1 MLSLDL
7 VVLADPR
14 LPGADGRCLAA
25 LLEAAA
31 EAGYRVGLL
40 AQRGPAPAPS
50 ARVAPALQN
59 LLAAGRASWLDPDE
73 RVEAA
78 LALAYHV
85 RPLLEGLAGSCRV
98 RAEQVLL
105 RVDQPPVDAAGESL
119 FDLPRLA
126 RQLSACLGGMPR
138 LVAADPLLAR
148 MVARGAPGLELETA
162 PWPPATLLAGRDDDL
177 PARVRIVGRHCLG
190 GTGAVPD
197 SAAAVLDAY
206 PAQRGLEVRLAE
218 AAVALAKDLERVP
231 EGWRLQRGE
240 LADPAAFLAG
250 LDAYLFATSPAWQP
264 FACAGLIEAL
274 AAAPLLVLPP
284 RLEPCFGEAAV
295 YLEDD
300 APVAERLTA
309 LTAKQ
314 IAARRQAAKA
324 SYERSIGPLAVA
336 ARLEARIGAP
346 GRHAPRLSLR
356 REVLPPR
363 NVLFLSPNGIGMGH
377 LTRLL
382 AVARHAPA
390 SIRPVFLSMS
400 QAVGVVERF
409 GFIGEYFPY
418 HGHTGENAD
427 AWSQALRAR
436 LGEAIAFYDA
446 RCVVFDGNVPYQ
458 GLIEA
463 RLDHPNRPFVWIRR
477 GMWRA
482 EAGRGAI
489 DRARHFDLV
498 IEPGEFAAEDDPG
511 ITAERDGEAVRVAP
525 VILFDPEE
533 LLTREEARE
542 ELGLDP
548 ERLAVIVQL
557 GSRNNFDYRQV
568 DRIILETLGRRPD
581 VQLVVLEW
589 LIGGSAVKL
598 PPQVRTL
605 KVFPAA
611 KYQRAFD
618 FAISACG
625 YNSFHELLGLGVP
638 TILVPNENP
647 MMDAQEVRALWAD
660 RREHALCV
668 RQQEPYRLAWALERM
683 LEPETRERFARRAA
697 GLPACDGARET
708 ARLIAELAGSRA
720 PWSLQPRASQAL
732 LRQP

>member
-1 MLSLDL
+1 M
-7 VVLADPR
+7 VVP
-14 LPGADGRCLAA
+14 
-25 LLEAAA
+25 E
-31 EAGYRVGLL
+31 
-40 AQRGPAPAPS
+40 
-50 ARVAPALQN
+50 
-59 LLAAGRASWLDPDE
+59 
-73 RVEAA
+73 
-78 LALAYHV
+78 
-85 RPLLEGLAGSCRV
+85 
-98 RAEQVLL
+98 
-105 RVDQPPVDAAGESL
+105 
-119 FDLPRLA
+119 
-126 RQLSACLGGMPR
+126 
-138 LVAADPLLAR
+138 
-148 MVARGAPGLELETA
+148 APGLELDAA
-162 PWPPATLLAGRDDDL
+162 PWPPATRLAGRGEENL
-177 PARVRIVGRHCLG
+177 PARVRVLGRHCLG
-190 GTGAVPD
+190 GTGAVPA
-197 SAAAVLDAY
+197 SAEALLDAY

-218 AAVALAKDLERVP
+218 AAVTLAEVFGRVP

-274 AAAPLLVLPP
+274 AAAPLLMLPQ
-284 RLEPCFGEAAV
+284 RLEPCFGEAAS
-295 YLEDD
+295 YLEEGV
-300 APVAERLTA
+300 PVAELLAA
-309 LTAKQ
+309 LTAKE

-324 SYERSIGPLAVA
+324 LHERSSGPLAVRS
-336 ARLEARIGAP
+336 RLEARIGAP
-346 GRHAPRLSLR
+346 GRQVPRLSLR
-356 REVLPPR
+356 REVQPPR

-382 AVARHAPA
+382 AVARHGPA
-390 SIRPVFLSMS
+390 SIRPIFLSMS

-409 GFIGEYFPY
+409 GFLGEYFPY
-418 HGHTGENAD
+418 HGHTGESAE

-482 EAGRGAI
+482 EAGRSAV

-511 ITAERDGEAVRVAP
+511 ITAGRDGEAVRVAP
-525 VILFDPEE
+525 IILFEPDE
-533 LLTREEARE
+533 LLGREEARA

-568 DRIILETLGRRPD
+568 DRIVLDTLGRRPD

-589 LIGGSAVKL
+589 LIGASAAKL
-598 PPQVRTL
+598 PPQVQAL

-611 KYQRAFD
+611 KYLRAFD
-618 FAISACG
+618 FAVSACG
-625 YNSFHELLGLGVP
+625 YNSFHELLSLGLP
-638 TILVPNENP
+638 SILVPNENP
-647 MMDAQEVRALWAD
+647 TMDAQEVRALWAD
-660 RREHALCV
+660 RREHAFCV
-668 RQQEPYRLAWALERM
+668 RQHEPYRLAWALERM
-683 LEPETRERFARRAA
+683 LEPETRERFARRASA
-697 GLPACDGARET
+697 LRPCDGAREA

-720 PWSLQPRASQAL
+720 AWSLPSRASQTL